1 MRTRLIT
8 LFSFLLITS
17 FFVSA
22 QKDVTTFLGIP
33 VDGTKSAM
41 KQKLINK
48 GFTPTKIKGQ
58 DYLEGVFNGTKV
70 QVYIVTNNNK
80 VYRIMVADENTLDE
94 ANIKIRFN
102 TLVSQF
108 EHNKRYT
115 GPTLEENDQRIPDD
129 EKIYYE
135 MTVNNKVYEAV
146 FYQKPD
152 DNKVDTV
159 ALKENLLQAIY
170 DKYTPEELQNATD
183 EIKRE
188 VMISSLVVMEE
199 LLRKKTVWFRI
210 EKYYNDFYI
219 VMYYDNVYNQAN
231 GEDL

>member
-1 MRTRLIT
+1 MKTRIIT
-8 LFSFLLITS
+8 LLSFLVITS

-41 KQKLINK
+41 KQKLIAK
-48 GFTPTKIKGQ
+48 GFKPKIEDGI
-58 DYLEGVFNGTKV
+58 DFLEGEFNGRDV
-70 QVYIVTNNNK
+70 QIYIVTNNNK
-80 VYRIMVADENTLDE
+80 VYRLMLADKLLSDE

-102 TLVSQF
+102 TLVGQF
-108 EHNKRYT
+108 ERNKRYT
-115 GPTLEENDQRIPDD
+115 QGIDEKDQRIPDN
-129 EKIYYE
+129 ENISYE
-135 MTVNNKVYEAV
+135 MTVNNKVYEAA

-170 DKYTPEELQNATD
+170 EKYSPEEIENATD
-183 EIKRE
+183 EMKKE
-188 VMISSLVVMEE
+188 MMISVILAAEE
-199 LLRKKTVWFRI
+199 LLRKKSVWFKI
-210 EKYYNDFYI
+210 ANYSGEYAINMF
-219 VMYYDNVYNQAN
+219 YDNEYNHAD

>member
-8 LFSFLLITS
+8 LFSFLLISS

-41 KQKLINK
+41 KQKLIAK
-48 GFTPTKIKGQ
+48 GFKPKIEDGI
-58 DYLEGVFNGTKV
+58 DFLEGEFNGRDV
-70 QVYIVTNNNK
+70 QIYIVTNNNK
-80 VYRIMVADENTLDE
+80 VYRLMLADRLLSDE

-102 TLVSQF
+102 TLVGQF
-108 EHNKRYT
+108 ERNKRYT
-115 GPTLEENDQRIPDD
+115 QGIDEKDQRIPDN
-129 EKIYYE
+129 ENISYE
-135 MTVNNKVYEAV
+135 MTVNNKVYEAA

-159 ALKENLLQAIY
+159 TLKENLLQAIY
-170 DKYTPEELQNATD
+170 EKYSPEEIENATD
-183 EIKRE
+183 EMKKE
-188 VMISSLVVMEE
+188 MMISVILAAEE
-199 LLRKKTVWFRI
+199 LLRKKSVWFKI
-210 EKYYNDFYI
+210 ANYSGEYAINMF
-219 VMYYDNVYNQAN
+219 YDNEYNHAD